1 MATRLEGIKCKA
13 EPLCI
18 ALHPNRDILVAG
30 LVNGDIEIH
39 DYSKNKD
46 NSDITNSKNREEE
59 DDDGSDNDESSIIS
73 STSSKSLYQPSPS
86 LLSSLTP
93 IKGSCCTTSYNE
105 TGTVLYTTGSNSSLT
120 AIDMETNQILYTKN
134 EIHDKCGI
142 NRMLYIPPPSQ
153 SEESSTSTSS
163 AYTNELL
170 ATGDDNGCI
179 RIWDV
184 RSSSQISDW
193 SNHEDFISGFA
204 IKDYNLLS
212 SSADGSISVYDLR
225 KASKALIKQSDYQ
238 QDELLC
244 ISIIKSGKKV
254 VCGTA
259 DGSLLT
265 FTWNYWTDPDD
276 KYGGHPQSIDSIVK
290 INDEDTII
298 TASSDGL
305 LRLVQIHPNALLGVI
320 ANHYDG
326 FPVEGVGLS
335 RDFGVMA
342 TFSHDSCVRL
352 WDTSIL
358 MDGDDD
364 DEDEGEEEEETQ
376 DNVIQDRK
384 EISSGKVKRS
394 SDDEWD
400 DDDDDDDNSDSDSD
414 SDDSDDETRATN
426 AGNKKQRTIKNDNEM
441 FFADL

>member
-1 MATRLEGIKCKA
+1 
-13 EPLCI
+13 
-18 ALHPNRDILVAG
+18 
-30 LVNGDIEIH
+30 
-39 DYSKNKD
+39 
-46 NSDITNSKNREEE
+46 
-59 DDDGSDNDESSIIS
+59 
-73 STSSKSLYQPSPS
+73 
-86 LLSSLTP
+86 
-93 IKGSCCTTSYNE
+93 
-105 TGTVLYTTGSNSSLT
+105 
-120 AIDMETNQILYTKN
+120 
-134 EIHDKCGI
+134 
-142 NRMLYIPPPSQ
+142 
-153 SEESSTSTSS
+153 
-163 AYTNELL
+163 
-170 ATGDDNGCI
+170 
-179 RIWDV
+179 
-184 RSSSQISDW
+184 
-193 SNHEDFISGFA
+193 
-204 IKDYNLLS
+204 
-212 SSADGSISVYDLR
+212 
-225 KASKALIKQSDYQ
+225 
-238 QDELLC
+238 
-244 ISIIKSGKKV
+244 
-254 VCGTA
+254 
-259 DGSLLT
+259 
-265 FTWNYWTDPDD
+265 
-276 KYGGHPQSIDSIVK
+276 VK

-364 DEDEGEEEEETQ
+364 DGEGEEEEETQ
-376 DNVIQDRK
+376 ENVIQDRK